1 LVNTFPLAFAS
12 ASVRCYADQLIFF
25 ETNGERADR
34 LSALKPI
41 PSS

>member
-1 LVNTFPLAFAS
+1 MLPAS
-12 ASVRCYADQLIFF
+12 TLTADQLIFF

-41 PSS
+41 PSP